1 MSKRQNNSAME
12 QKMISQDNKSG
23 LRNPWFLGML
33 VAIIVVLG
41 VNGAFIWFAMHN
53 RSSLVDREYS
63 TRDRKSDAAVLG
75 DLQSHEALAWKIT
88 IKQPRD
94 ITMNSPAAFEISVAD
109 RGGEPVSG
117 ALEGGAYRPSD
128 AGKDFATAF
137 KEVSPG
143 NYQGYIS
150 FPLKGYWELRIRI
163 KRGGD
168 VFEANTGRFSVATP
182 H

>member
-1 MSKRQNNSAME
+1 
-12 QKMISQDNKSG
+12 MISQDNKSG

-75 DLQSHEALAWKIT
+75 DLQSHKALAWKIT

-94 ITMNSPAAFEISVAD
+94 ITMNSPAAYEISVAD

-117 ALEGGAYRPSD
+117 ALEVGAYRPSD

-168 VFEANTGRFSVATP
+168 VFEANTGRFSVAKP

>member
-1 MSKRQNNSAME
+1 
-12 QKMISQDNKSG
+12 MISQDNKSG

-33 VAIIVVLG
+33 AAIIVVLG

-63 TRDRKSDAAVLG
+63 TRDRKSDAAELG
-75 DLQSHEALAWKIT
+75 DLQSHKALAWKIT

-117 ALEGGAYRPSD
+117 ALEVGAYRPSD

>member
-1 MSKRQNNSAME
+1 
-12 QKMISQDNKSG
+12 MISQDNKSG

-41 VNGAFIWFAMHN
+41 VNGVFIWFAMHN

-63 TRDRKSDAAVLG
+63 TRDRKSDAAVLN
-75 DLQSHEALAWKIT
+75 DLQAHKALAWKIT
-88 IKQPRD
+88 IRQPD
-94 ITMNSPAAFEISVAD
+94 VITINSPASYEISVAD
-109 RGGEPVSG
+109 REGEPVSG
-117 ALEGGAYRPSD
+117 AMDVEAYRPSD
-128 AGKDFATAF
+128 AGRDFATAF

-163 KRGGD
+163 KRGED
-168 VFEANTGRFSVATP
+168 LFEINSDRFSVALP
-182 H
+182 G

>member
-1 MSKRQNNSAME
+1 
-12 QKMISQDNKSG
+12 MISQDNKSG

-33 VAIIVVLG
+33 AAIIVVLG
-41 VNGAFIWFAMHN
+41 VNGTFIWFAMHQ

-75 DLQSHEALAWKIT
+75 DLRSHKALAWRIT
-88 IKQPRD
+88 IKQPRG
-94 ITMNSPAAFEISVAD
+94 ITMNSPATYEISVAD
-109 RGGEPVSG
+109 REGEPVSG
-117 ALEGGAYRPSD
+117 AMEVEAYRPSD

-137 KEVSPG
+137 REVLPG

-163 KRGGD
+163 KRGAD
-168 VFEANTGRFSVATP
+168 VFEVNTDRFSVAMP
-182 H
+182 N

>member
-1 MSKRQNNSAME
+1 
-12 QKMISQDNKSG
+12 MISQGNKSG
-23 LRNPWFLGML
+23 LHNPWFLGML

-75 DLQSHEALAWKIT
+75 DLQSHKALAWKIT
-88 IKQPRD
+88 IKQPKD
-94 ITMNSPAAFEISVAD
+94 ITMNSPAAYEISVAD

-117 ALEGGAYRPSD
+117 ALEVGAYRPSD

-163 KRGGD
+163 KREED
-168 VFEANTGRFSVATP
+168 VFEVNTGRFSVATP